1 MNKQDKVAELCLQ
14 KLRIVD
20 LNPSQQLPLHL
31 TSSFSFDDIET
42 CTAVFAGAADGY
54 VYSRYRNPTVDAVAK
69 RIAELE
75 GVGFAGATAAIMTSS
90 GMAAIYVLLTSLLP
104 SGGTIVT
111 QSDLYGGTTELL
123 FKVVKKTGINI
134 VLKDFTD
141 MEDVSKEIRGAKQ
154 PMVVYLETPTN
165 PCLNCIDIA
174 AVAAIAKSKDV
185 PVIVDNTFATP
196 YLQRPLTLGAQ
207 FVIHSTTKYLNGH
220 GTGIAGVIVGSDMS
234 VMQQTVWPV
243 LKLTGAIC
251 NPFDAW
257 LVGNG
262 IRTLPLRMDRHC
274 ENALGLSKYLQ
285 NHPGVEKVYYP
296 GLPDHPTHDVA
307 DRQMFGFGGMLSF
320 VVPGGKEGAF
330 KVMNKL
336 RIASIAPTL
345 GDVDTL
351 ILHPA
356 TSSHLNVQPEI
367 RAQFGIVDGMIRVSV
382 GIEPMTSI
390 LDDFAFALE

>member
-1 MNKQDKVAELCLQ
+1 MNKHDKVAELCLQ
-14 KLRIVD
+14 KLSLDD
-20 LNPSQQLPLHL
+20 LNPPQQLPLHL
-31 TSSFSFDDIET
+31 SSSFSFDDIET
-42 CTAVFAGAADGY
+42 CTGVFAGEVDGY
-54 VYSRYRNPTVDAVAK
+54 VYSRYRNPTVEAVAA
-69 RIAELE
+69 RIAALE
-75 GVGFAGATAAIMTSS
+75 GVGFDGETAALMTSS

-123 FKVVKKTGINI
+123 FKVCQKAGINI
-134 VLKDFTD
+134 LLKDFTEMD
-141 MEDVSKEIRGAKQ
+141 DVMKEINTAKK
-154 PMVVYLETPTN
+154 PIVIYLETPTN

-174 AVAAIAKSKDV
+174 TVAAIAKSKDV
-185 PVIVDNTFATP
+185 PIIVDNTFATP
-196 YLQRPLTLGAQ
+196 YLQRPLTLGAH

-220 GTGIAGVIVGSDMS
+220 GTGIGGVIVGSDVT
-234 VMQQTVWPV
+234 VMRQTVWPV
-243 LKLTGAIC
+243 LKLTGSIC

-262 IRTLPLRMDRHC
+262 MRTLPLRMDRHC

-296 GLPDHPTHDVA
+296 GLPDHPSYHVA

-382 GIEPMTSI
+382 GVEPIASI
-390 LDDFAFALE
+390 LNDFAFALE